1 MEEKEVSALLS
12 GFEKRMKF
20 INIMQCFVRN
30 SYPDSI
36 RKMIN
41 GDSQILTN
49 IIIAVMVFIEEK
61 TLGIHQ
67 SCSLSDI
74 TEFVEGFSLLLP
86 KEYDVDPKIMTR
98 YIVIDVLQNGGI
110 PISYLT
116 YDSEKGKLIPMTFRI
131 LDEDKGKY
139 YLTNDA
145 FDFMFRTKEIE
156 SELDYS
162 VTRFRMNEYMK
173 RDNYTQAL
181 GESRELIRRIRN
193 MSNDMDSFIR
203 MCRENISQIPE
214 DRYEQIINRTSD
226 LLDDEYRQLT
236 DIQRSAQVRKNN
248 MQTAAESGLGT
259 ETLEP
264 QYKALCEIIKNIQT
278 TIEEQRGLINKKQS
292 VSSTYEMIL
301 QDSFTISDFEKIN
314 FEKDI
319 LTPLRQ
325 NESDITK
332 MVSGLMSIF
341 TVPEFSKFF
350 SIENFYMPQSRITEE
365 ESRTGV
371 DITEDTQEI
380 PDISEIRNQRNLS
393 IVTLFFEYAKDRS
406 AFTAREFVHSLTE
419 DTINNL
425 CEENSLP
432 DVLVSLYAMQVLD
445 IEAWRKAEHTS
456 IIPNGEFELS
466 WYLNEMDEQL
476 TQMKKIRF
484 EDEEGSFNFSFS
496 NGKYISNIT
505 MNNFRTEV
513 ER

>member
-1 MEEKEVSALLS
+1 MEEKEVLSVLS

-20 INIMQCFVRN
+20 INIMQCFMRN
-30 SYPDSI
+30 SFPDDI
-36 RKMIN
+36 RKMID
-41 GDSQILTN
+41 GEGQLLTN

-67 SCSLSDI
+67 SCSMSDI
-74 TEFVEGFSLLLP
+74 AEFIEGFSLLLP
-86 KEYDVDPKIMTR
+86 QKYIIEPKRMAR
-98 YIVIDVLQNGGI
+98 YIVIDILQNGGT

-116 YDSEKGKLIPMTFRI
+116 YDSEKNKLTSMTFRL
-131 LDEDKGKY
+131 LDEEKGKY

-173 RDNYTQAL
+173 RDNYTQAM

-226 LLDDEYRQLT
+226 LLDDEYKQLT
-236 DIQRSAQVRKNN
+236 DIQKSAQVRKNN

-259 ETLEP
+259 EKLEP

-278 TIEEQRGLINKKQS
+278 TIEEQRGLINKKQL

-301 QDSFTISDFEKIN
+301 QDSFTISDFEKID
-314 FEKDI
+314 FEKEI
-319 LTPLRQ
+319 LKPLRQ
-325 NESDITK
+325 NDVDISK

-341 TVPEFSKFF
+341 AVPEFSKYF
-350 SIENFYMPQSRITEE
+350 SIENFYMPQSRITEDE
-365 ESRTGV
+365 TQTGI
-371 DITEDTQEI
+371 DITEDIVDI
-380 PDISEIRNQRNLS
+380 PDISEIRNQRNLN
-393 IVTLFFEYAKDRS
+393 IVTLFFEYAEEHS
-406 AFTAREFVHSLTE
+406 VFTAKEFVYSLSE
-419 DTINNL
+419 DMINVL

-432 DVLVSLYAMQVLD
+432 DVLVSLYAMQELD
-445 IEAWRKAEHTS
+445 IDSWRKAERTS

-476 TQMKKIRF
+476 IQMKKIRF
-484 EDEEGSFNFSFS
+484 EAEKDSFSFSFS
-496 NGKYISNIT
+496 NGKYTLNIT
-505 MNNFRTEV
+505 MTNFRTEV
-513 ER
+513 EK